1 MHGRNIGRTA
11 ASSGGFRTSLPCVNR
26 LTGFDPLGRGAGNT
40 HYVAIPAK
48 AEGCPGTE
56 KGCSVLI
63 GTNPKVVM
71 RGLDPRIH
79 AVACVVGDRCADVDC
94 IVVSPS
100 KDGGRRRALRTWVGL
115 DDRGHLGPAGVAV

>member
-1 MHGRNIGRTA
+1 M
-11 ASSGGFRTSLPCVNR
+11 
-26 LTGFDPLGRGAGNT
+26 
-40 HYVAIPAK
+40 
-48 AEGCPGTE
+48 
-56 KGCSVLI
+56 GCSVLI

-100 KDGGRRRALRTWVGL
+100 KDGGT
-115 DDRGHLGPAGVAV
+115 PAGTPDVGGS